1 MDIHNK
7 AELELYFADHLDTI
21 LFPVLADIYFT
32 EEDHSRARK
41 VCEIG
46 LKHHPNQVDGL
57 FVFANA
63 SLAEGQIT
71 EAERALKK
79 IQKSGV
85 IHLQGTVLLA
95 QVQEA
100 LGRAKNTIRKSWEA
114 VLKIDANHRQA
125 KKTLEILIG
134 QNEVEVKTDPLA
146 PACARLRNGQ
156 GTGRERAGNGQGTG
170 RERAGA
176 KGKKKKVSETPS
188 IDEHLEPMSIS
199 PKLATFTLVSVL
211 KNQGLFHQALEVLS
225 VLEEKGGDPERLA
238 KEKQYLEEQI
248 KIHIP

>member
-46 LKHHPNQVDGL
+46 LKHHPNQVEGL
-57 FVFANA
+57 FVFANV

-71 EAERALKK
+71 EAERSLKK
-79 IQKSGV
+79 IQKSEV
-85 IHLQGTVLLA
+85 IHLQGAVLLA

-125 KKTLEILIG
+125 KKTLETLIG
-134 QNEVEVKTDPLA
+134 QHGVKVKTGSPE
-146 PACARLRNGQ
+146 
-156 GTGRERAGNGQGTG
+156 ERA
-170 RERAGA
+170 RA
-176 KGKKKKVSETPS
+176 KEKKSETPP

-238 KEKQYLEEQI
+238 KEKQYLEDQI

>member
-57 FVFANA
+57 FVFANV

-71 EAERALKK
+71 EAERSLKK
-79 IQKSGV
+79 IQKSEV
-85 IHLQGTVLLA
+85 IHLQGAVLLA

-125 KKTLEILIG
+125 KKTLETLIG
-134 QNEVEVKTDPLA
+134 QHGVKVKTGSPE
-146 PACARLRNGQ
+146 
-156 GTGRERAGNGQGTG
+156 ERA
-170 RERAGA
+170 RA
-176 KGKKKKVSETPS
+176 KEKKSETPP

-238 KEKQYLEEQI
+238 KEKQYLEDQI
-248 KIHIP
+248 NIHIP

>member
-57 FVFANA
+57 FVFANV

-71 EAERALKK
+71 EAERSLKK
-79 IQKSGV
+79 IQKSEV
-85 IHLQGTVLLA
+85 IHLQGAVLLA

-125 KKTLEILIG
+125 KKTLETLIG
-134 QNEVEVKTDPLA
+134 QHGVKVKTGSPE
-146 PACARLRNGQ
+146 
-156 GTGRERAGNGQGTG
+156 ERA
-170 RERAGA
+170 RA
-176 KGKKKKVSETPS
+176 KEKKSETPP

-238 KEKQYLEEQI
+238 KEKQYLEDQI

>member
-46 LKHHPNQVDGL
+46 LKHHPNQVEGL
-57 FVFANA
+57 FVFANV

-71 EAERALKK
+71 EAERSLKK
-79 IQKSGV
+79 IQKSEV
-85 IHLQGTVLLA
+85 IHLQGAVLLA

-125 KKTLEILIG
+125 KKTLETLIG
-134 QNEVEVKTDPLA
+134 QHGVKVKTGSPE
-146 PACARLRNGQ
+146 
-156 GTGRERAGNGQGTG
+156 ERA
-170 RERAGA
+170 RA
-176 KGKKKKVSETPS
+176 KEKKSETPP

-238 KEKQYLEEQI
+238 KEKQYLEDQI
-248 KIHIP
+248 NIHIP

>member
-7 AELELYFADHLDTI
+7 AELELYFANHLDTI

-57 FVFANA
+57 FVFANV

-71 EAERALKK
+71 EAERSLKK

-85 IHLQGTVLLA
+85 IHLQGAVLLT

-125 KKTLEILIG
+125 KKTLETLIG
-134 QNEVEVKTDPLA
+134 QNEVKVKTGSPE
-146 PACARLRNGQ
+146 
-156 GTGRERAGNGQGTG
+156 ERA
-170 RERAGA
+170 RA
-176 KGKKKKVSETPS
+176 KEKKSETPP

-238 KEKQYLEEQI
+238 KEKQYLEDQI
-248 KIHIP
+248 NIHIP

>member
-57 FVFANA
+57 FVFANV

-71 EAERALKK
+71 EAERSLKK
-79 IQKSGV
+79 IQKSEV
-85 IHLQGTVLLA
+85 IHLQGAVLLA

-125 KKTLEILIG
+125 KKTLETLIG
-134 QNEVEVKTDPLA
+134 QHGVKVKTGSPE
-146 PACARLRNGQ
+146 
-156 GTGRERAGNGQGTG
+156 ERA
-170 RERAGA
+170 RA
-176 KGKKKKVSETPS
+176 KEKKSETPP

-238 KEKQYLEEQI
+238 KEKQYLEDQI
-248 KIHIP
+248 KIHIS